1 MHPYRTHNCGEL
13 RTDQV
18 GETVRLSG
26 WVHRKRD
33 HGQLLFIDLRDHYG
47 ITQVVFQ
54 PEHPFFA
61 DAENVRLESVLTV
74 TGRVVARSPET
85 VNPQPADRRGR
96 GGRRRPGRRGARRS
110 SCRSRSTPS
119 ATIRRTPACAF
130 ASSTCGARRCSRT
143 SCCARA

>member
-18 GETVRLSG
+18 GETLRLSG

-54 PEHPFFA
+54 PEHAFFA

-74 TGRVVARSPET
+74 TGRVVARSPDT
-85 VNPQPADRRGR
+85 VNPNLPTGEVEVVAEAMVVEAPAEQLPLQVNAEREYPEDTRLRFR
-96 GGRRRPGRRGARRS
+96 FLDLRLESMQLNILLR
-110 SCRSRSTPS
+110 
-119 ATIRRTPACAF
+119 
-130 ASSTCGARRCSRT
+130 
-143 SCCARA
+143 